1 MGAWLMWGGSSVLG
15 AGHDAVVGEE
25 GEGLR
30 RAAGAI
36 VEPVRW
42 LRRLGSALLVT
53 RRAVRSRGE
62 IVITVEDNSD
72 TLDFASDRLQ

>member
-1 MGAWLMWGGSSVLG
+1 MLG

-30 RAAGAI
+30 RAAGAM

-42 LRRLGSALLVT
+42 PRRLGSVSLVT
-53 RRAVRSRGE
+53 RRAVRCRGE
-62 IVITVEDNSD
+62 IVITVGDNSD
-72 TLDFASDRLQ
+72 TLDFASDRLH